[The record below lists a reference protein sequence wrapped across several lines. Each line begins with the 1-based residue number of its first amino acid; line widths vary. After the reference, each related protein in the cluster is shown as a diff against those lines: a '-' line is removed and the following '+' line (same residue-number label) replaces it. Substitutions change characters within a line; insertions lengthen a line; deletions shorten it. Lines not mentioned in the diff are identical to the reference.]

1 MENPSAFPMGE
12 PNDGFAQY
20 FVGQSYLAP
29 VLETPQI
36 AIHNVTF
43 EPGCRNNWHIPSQR
57 GAGTHR
63 GRRLRLL
70 PDRGTGAKG
79 AQGRAGRLHPR
90 GYEALAWRRPR
101 RIMLASSLHGP
112 CGRSGIHEQRM
123 ARAGGCRSL
132 RQTCLRSVVL
142 IWRAILQKWDG
153 PFCCSGR

>member
-43 EPGCRNNWHIPSQR
+43 EPGCRNNWHIHHN
-57 GAGTHR
+57 AGTHR